1 MVILPSRLELVSLS
15 LSCLGGWG
23 AEATAQAESLPWDPS
38 RASRALAAAFSSLE
52 PAPASR

>member
-52 PAPASR
+52 PAPASC